1 MTRRPAKLL
10 ALLLATGLARHH
22 SRGGYYL
29 ARYLEEHSMRPLSST
44 PVLTVSP
51 RSVVHARRPLACIV
65 PPFLLEHFVR
75 SGDAQ
80 QRDSALQS
88 LAVDTTVRDRRST
101 SAAVRFAVGAVDPGF
116 FVHRSGPPGV
126 PHRLIYD
133 MLGQTSGSASLVR
146 AEGQDAVDDPA
157 VNEAYDGLGDTYEF
171 FLDIFGRDS
180 IDDNGM
186 ELRGIVHYG
195 VDYDNAFW
203 DGQQM
208 VFGDGRLFKRFT
220 LSLDVIGHEL
230 QHGVTE
236 KESGLAYQDQSG
248 ALNESMSD
256 VFGSLVK
263 QYKLQQQVD
272 QANWLI
278 GDDIVGPNFP
288 GRALRDM
295 ANPGSAWER
304 DPQPRH
310 MDDYDHTVE
319 DHGGVHINSGI
330 PNKAFHSLA
339 MTLGGFGWVEAG
351 AIWYET
357 LRHYRLQ
364 PDATFASFARLTR
377 AVARRQ
383 YGRESKQATAV
394 SEAWRSVGLLRAD
407 L

>member
-1 MTRRPAKLL
+1 MRR
-10 ALLLATGLARHH
+10 
-22 SRGGYYL
+22 
-29 ARYLEEHSMRPLSST
+29 LSST
-44 PVLTVSP
+44 PVSTTQR
-51 RSVVHARRPLACIV
+51 RSTTHVRQPMACIV

-75 SGDAQ
+75 SGDEQ
-80 QRDSALQS
+80 QRESALQA
-88 LAVDTTVRDRRST
+88 LAVDTSLRDRRST
-101 SAAVRFAVGAVDPGF
+101 AAAVRFAVGAVDPTF
-116 FVHRSGPPGV
+116 FVQRAGPPGV
-126 PHRLIYD
+126 PHRLIYN
-133 MLGQTSGSASLVR
+133 MKNQTSGSASLVR
-146 AEGQDAVDDPA
+146 AEGQNAVDDPA
-157 VNEAYDGLGDTYEF
+157 VNEAYDGLGDTYKF
-171 FLDIFGRDS
+171 FLDIFDRDS

-236 KESGLAYQDQSG
+236 KESGLAYHDQSG

-263 QYKLQQQVD
+263 QYKLQQRVD
-272 QANWLI
+272 QASWLI
-278 GDDIVGPNFP
+278 GDDIVGPSFP

-304 DPQPRH
+304 DPQPGH
-310 MDDYDHTVE
+310 MDNYDPTME

-330 PNKAFHSLA
+330 PNKAFHSVA
-339 MTLGGFGWVEAG
+339 MALGGFGWAEAG

-364 PDATFASFARLTR
+364 PDATFASFARLTLV
-377 AVARRQ
+377 VARRQ
-383 YGRESKQATAV
+383 YGRDSKQANAV
-394 SEAWRSVGLLRAD
+394 SEAWRSVGVLKAAL
-407 L
+407 